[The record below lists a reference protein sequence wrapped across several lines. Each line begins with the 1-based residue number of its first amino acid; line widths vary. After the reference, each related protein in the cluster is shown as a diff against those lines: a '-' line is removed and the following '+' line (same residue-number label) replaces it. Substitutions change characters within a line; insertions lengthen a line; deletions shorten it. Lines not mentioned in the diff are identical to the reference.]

1 MRTVYQYIRPKLSRI
16 GLTMVIKIGGTVIEL
31 YLPWLLSSILDDC
44 AAVGD
49 LQGAWLRGGLMVLC
63 SLLALAGN
71 AIANYMSCATSRD
84 ITRRLRSDLYHKTM
98 HLSCAQVDHFTVPS
112 LMSRINSDIYN
123 VHQMIDRMQRL
134 GVRAPMLL
142 LGGILVA
149 LTLEPVLS
157 LVLIA
162 TLPLLGITMV
172 YASRHGV
179 RLYETSQQSLDR
191 LVRKVQEN
199 MTGARVIKALSKTD
213 WERRRFDEISRDNMQ
228 REAKA
233 ANTMALTGPVMNFL
247 LSAGLA
253 VVIWVGAVRVQY
265 GLTQPGKIIAF
276 LSYFTIILNAL
287 LMISRIFTFYSKG
300 AASARRVE
308 EVLTAPV
315 ELTPVPAPVQK
326 DQSAIRFRD
335 VRFSY
340 NKVHTDLGP
349 LNFAVQP
356 GGTLGII
363 GPTGSGKTTVLSLLQ
378 RFYDPDEGEILLS
391 GVPLRSL
398 DNDALRSRIGVVLQ
412 SDFLMAD
419 TIDANIRFGREI
431 SADSVHQAAR
441 TAQADFIL
449 QKEDG
454 FDAMLTSR
462 GSNLSGG
469 QKQRLLIA
477 RALAGNPQI
486 LLLDDCSSA
495 LDYKTDA
502 DLRRALKQRKGLS
515 ATVIVAQRVTAVRDC
530 DQILVLDQGQ
540 QVGLGSHE
548 ELMRTCPM
556 YRELYHLQVGEEVE
570 AV

>member
-1 MRTVYQYIRPKLSRI
+1 MHTVYQYIRPKLSRI
-16 GLTMVIKIGGTVIEL
+16 GLTMVIKVLGTVIEL

-49 LQGAWLRGGLMVLC
+49 IQGAWVRGGLMVLC

-71 AIANYMSCATSRD
+71 AAANYMSCASSRD
-84 ITRRLRSDLYHKTM
+84 ITRRLRSDLYHKTT

-149 LTLEPVLS
+149 LTLEPVLT

-162 TLPLLGITMV
+162 TLPLLAITMV
-172 YASRHGV
+172 YASRHGI
-179 RLYETSQQSLDR
+179 RLYEASQQSLDR

-315 ELTPVPAPVQK
+315 ELEPSPAPAEQ

-349 LNFAVQP
+349 INFAVKP
-356 GGTLGII
+356 EGTLGII

-391 GVPLRSL
+391 GAPLKSL
-398 DNDALRSRIGVVLQ
+398 ENDDLRSRIGVVLQ
-412 SDFLMAD
+412 SDFIMAD
-419 TIDANIRFGREI
+419 TIDANIRFGREMPED
-431 SADSVHQAAR
+431 AVRQAAK

-449 QKEDG
+449 QKEEG
-454 FDAMLTSR
+454 FDTPLTSR

-502 DLRRALKQRKGLS
+502 DLRRALRQRKGLS

-530 DQILVLDQGQ
+530 DQILVLDQGR